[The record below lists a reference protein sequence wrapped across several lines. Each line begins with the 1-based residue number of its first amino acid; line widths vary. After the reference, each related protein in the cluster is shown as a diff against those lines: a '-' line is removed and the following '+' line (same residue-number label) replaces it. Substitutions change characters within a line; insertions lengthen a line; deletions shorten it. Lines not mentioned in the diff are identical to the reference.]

1 MDFIPHLGNVE
12 PLIAFTR
19 LYLAAF
25 FTFVAVFYTSRVI
38 YKNQRTTSGV
48 IFPGE
53 KFCSSWRNHL
63 LFKLFRATI
72 WLVCVVR
79 LFVPATDDYLG
90 LLLSFNHF
98 PIIMLGNILLTIGFL
113 LTIYVHLNLAK
124 NWRSGIDPLGPQQ
137 LKTSGLYR
145 YSRNPMYVGVAVA
158 QLGFFLALPS
168 LFTLIC
174 LIVGFYTL
182 RSQIRVEE
190 GHLTTRFSAHYLAYK
205 QNVPRWL

>member
-53 KFCSSWRNHL
+53 RFCPSWRNHL

>member
-53 KFCSSWRNHL
+53 RFCSSWRNHL